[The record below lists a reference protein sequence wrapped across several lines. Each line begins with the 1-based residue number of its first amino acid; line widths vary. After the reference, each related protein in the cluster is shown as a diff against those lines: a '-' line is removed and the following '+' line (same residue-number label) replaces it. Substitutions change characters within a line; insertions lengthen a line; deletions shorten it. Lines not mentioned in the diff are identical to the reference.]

1 MANATTRIQQLLVRH
16 WVVAGFALLLAGGLA
31 YWRFNGP
38 VLVHLTANID
48 PTLPFEVQIEPE
60 WVMARPGEVINAVYR
75 IHNQSVTPLEAFG
88 RLTIE
93 PGSANEQLK
102 VFLTQCS
109 GLNTFQ
115 NVYPEEY
122 DVVFRV
128 APAGIT
134 GSSFIMLHHE
144 FVRAT
149 MRP

>member
-1 MANATTRIQQLLVRH
+1 MVNTTTRIQQLLVRH
-16 WVVAGFALLLAGGLA
+16 WLLVGLVLLFVAGVA

-38 VLVHLTANID
+38 VVVHLTADVD
-48 PTLPFEVQIEPE
+48 PSLPFDVQIEPE
-60 WVMARPGEVINAVYR
+60 WVVARPGEMINAVYR
-75 IHNQSVTPLEAFG
+75 IHNQSITPLEAFG

-93 PGSANEQLK
+93 PGSANEQLR

-115 NVYPEEY
+115 NNYPEDY

-128 APAGIT
+128 APAGFN
-134 GSSFIMLHHE
+134 GSSYIVLHHE
-144 FVRAT
+144 FARAT